1 MMWSLSC
8 WSPYVNTAEATLAS
22 AMRFG
27 QAHGHHENN
36 FLGMSMSRLLIL
48 FLSMGLIGCQQQSDT
63 AGNTGS
69 AEMAASA
76 DAAGPKL
83 YVFDCGRI
91 RLVSVEAFNLKET
104 DTDVRELSAPCY
116 VVDHPKGQLLWDAG
130 LPSVLAQTDGWVTRE
145 DGVANWLEETL
156 ASQMAR
162 MGLGFDMGSLEYV
175 AFSHIH
181 WDHVGASNDVASGTW
196 LVQQGD
202 YDAAHAEGNLGVP
215 AVQAELLTSIK
226 TRPTQVLDGDHDV
239 FGDGTVRI
247 IAAEGHTPG
256 HQVLFVD
263 LEETG
268 PVVLSG
274 DLYHFQFSRANRV
287 VPLFNVD
294 AERTLQSMDK
304 VEALVAETGAGF
316 WLQHDASLFD
326 LQQKA
331 PAVYK

>member
-1 MMWSLSC
+1 MKL
-8 WSPYVNTAEATLAS
+8 
-22 AMRFG
+22 
-27 QAHGHHENN
+27 
-36 FLGMSMSRLLIL
+36 LLIL
-48 FLSMGLIGCQQQSDT
+48 FLTTGLMACQKQSD
-63 AGNTGS
+63 S
-69 AEMAASA
+69 AADISRAHVAKNAATE
-76 DAAGPKL
+76 GPKL

-130 LPSVLAQTDGWVTRE
+130 LPSEFAQTGGPVTRE
-145 DGVANWLEETL
+145 DGVTNLLNETL
-156 ASQMAR
+156 AAQMAR

-181 WDHVGASNDVASGTW
+181 WDHVGASSDVTSGTW

-202 YDAAHAEGNLGVP
+202 YDAAHAEDNLSVP
-215 AVQAELLTSIK
+215 AVQPELLASIK
-226 TRPTQVLDGDHDV
+226 KRPTQVLNGDHDV
-239 FGDGTVRI
+239 FGDGTVQL

-256 HQVLFVD
+256 HQVLLVD
-263 LEETG
+263 LVETG
-268 PVVLSG
+268 PVMLSG

-304 VEALVAETGAGF
+304 IEALVAVTGADF

-326 LQQKA
+326 SQRKA
-331 PAVYK
+331 PGFYQ

>member
-1 MMWSLSC
+1 MK
-8 WSPYVNTAEATLAS
+8 
-22 AMRFG
+22 
-27 QAHGHHENN
+27 
-36 FLGMSMSRLLIL
+36 RLLIL
-48 FLSMGLIGCQQQSDT
+48 FLSIGLIACQQQSDT
-63 AGNTGS
+63 A
-69 AEMAASA
+69 AEAPVAAS
-76 DAAGPKL
+76 DAASPKL

-91 RLVSVEAFNLKET
+91 RLASITAFNLRDI
-104 DTDVRELSAPCY
+104 DTAVRELSAPCY
-116 VVDHPKGQLLWDAG
+116 VVDHPEGQLLWDAG
-130 LPSVLAQTDGWVTRE
+130 LPSELAAAKGWVVRP
-145 DGVANWLEETL
+145 DGLANTLDETL

-202 YDAAHAEGNLGVP
+202 YDAAHAEGNLSVP
-215 AVQAELLTSIK
+215 AVQPELLVSIK
-226 TRPTQVLDGDHDV
+226 ERPTEVLSGDHDV
-239 FGDGTVRI
+239 FGDGTVQL
-247 IAAEGHTPG
+247 IAADGHTPG

-263 LEETG
+263 LAETG

-294 AERTLQSMDK
+294 AARSLQSMDK
-304 VEALVAETGAGF
+304 VEALVAMTRADF

-326 LQQKA
+326 SQQKA
-331 PAVYK
+331 PCFYE

>member
-1 MMWSLSC
+1 MKL
-8 WSPYVNTAEATLAS
+8 
-22 AMRFG
+22 
-27 QAHGHHENN
+27 
-36 FLGMSMSRLLIL
+36 LLIL
-48 FLSMGLIGCQQQSDT
+48 FLTTGLMACQKQSDS
-63 AGNTGS
+63 AADISGAHLAGS
-69 AEMAASA
+69 AVAE
-76 DAAGPKL
+76 GPKL

-130 LPSVLAQTDGWVTRE
+130 LPSEFAQAGGPVTR
-145 DGVANWLEETL
+145 DGVTNLLNETL
-156 ASQMAR
+156 VSQMTR

-181 WDHVGASNDVASGTW
+181 WDHVGASSDVTSGTW

-202 YDAAHAEGNLGVP
+202 YDAAHAEDNLGVP
-215 AVQAELLTSIK
+215 AVQPELLVSIK
-226 TRPTQVLDGDHDV
+226 KRPTQVLNGDHDV
-239 FGDGTVRI
+239 FGDGTVQL

-256 HQVLFVD
+256 HQVLLVD
-263 LEETG
+263 LVETG
-268 PVVLSG
+268 PVMLSG
-274 DLYHFQFSRANRV
+274 DLYHFQFSRRNRV

-304 VEALVAETGAGF
+304 IEALVAVTGADF

-326 LQQKA
+326 SQRKA
-331 PAVYK
+331 PEFYQ

>member
-1 MMWSLSC
+1 MK
-8 WSPYVNTAEATLAS
+8 
-22 AMRFG
+22 
-27 QAHGHHENN
+27 
-36 FLGMSMSRLLIL
+36 RLLIL
-48 FLSMGLIGCQQQSDT
+48 VLSFGLIACQQQPDT
-63 AGNTGS
+63 A
-69 AEMAASA
+69 AEAPVAAS
-76 DAAGPKL
+76 DAANPKL

-91 RLVSVEAFNLKET
+91 RLASIAAFNLRDT
-104 DTDVRELSAPCY
+104 DTAVRELSAPCY
-116 VVDHPKGQLLWDAG
+116 VVDHPEGQLLWDAG
-130 LPSVLAQTDGWVTRE
+130 LPSELAAAEGWVVRP
-145 DGVANWLEETL
+145 DGLANTLDETL

-202 YDAAHAEGNLGVP
+202 YDAAHAEGNLSVP
-215 AVQAELLTSIK
+215 AVQPELLVSIK
-226 TRPTQVLDGDHDV
+226 ERPTEVLSGDHDV
-239 FGDGTVRI
+239 FGDGTVQL
-247 IAAEGHTPG
+247 IAADGHTPG

-263 LEETG
+263 LAETG

-294 AERTLQSMDK
+294 AARSLQSMDK
-304 VEALVAETGAGF
+304 VEALVAMTGADF

-326 LQQKA
+326 SQQKA
-331 PAVYK
+331 PGFYE

>member
-1 MMWSLSC
+1 MK
-8 WSPYVNTAEATLAS
+8 P
-22 AMRFG
+22 
-27 QAHGHHENN
+27 
-36 FLGMSMSRLLIL
+36 LLIL
-48 FLSMGLIGCQQQSDT
+48 FLSIGLIGCQQQSDT
-63 AGNTGS
+63 V
-69 AEMAASA
+69 AEAPEATS

-91 RLVSVEAFNLKET
+91 RLASVEAFNLKDT
-104 DTDVRELSAPCY
+104 DTAVRELSAPCY

-130 LPSVLAQTDGWVTRE
+130 LPSELAEAEGWVVRP
-145 DGVANWLEETL
+145 DGLANTLDETL

-162 MGLGFDMGSLEYV
+162 MGLGFDMSSLEYV

-202 YDAAHAEGNLGVP
+202 YDAAHAEGNMSVP
-215 AVQAELLTSIK
+215 AVQPELLVGIK
-226 TRPTQVLDGDHDV
+226 ERPTQVLNGDHDV
-239 FGDGTVRI
+239 FGDGTVQL
-247 IAAEGHTPG
+247 IAADGHTPG

-274 DLYHFQFSRANRV
+274 DLYHFQYSRANRV

-294 AERTLQSMDK
+294 AEQTLQSMDK
-304 VEALVAETGAGF
+304 VEALVAETGADF

-326 LQQKA
+326 AQQKA
-331 PAVYK
+331 PNFYQ

>member
-1 MMWSLSC
+1 
-8 WSPYVNTAEATLAS
+8 
-22 AMRFG
+22 
-27 QAHGHHENN
+27 
-36 FLGMSMSRLLIL
+36 RLLIL
-48 FLSMGLIGCQQQSDT
+48 FLSMGLIACQQQSDT

-69 AEMAASA
+69 AEVAASA

-91 RLVSVEAFNLKET
+91 RLASVEAFNLKET

-162 MGLGFDMGSLEYV
+162 MSLGFDMSSLEYV

-202 YDAAHAEGNLGVP
+202 YDAAHAEGNLSVP
-215 AVQAELLTSIK
+215 AVQAELLVGIK
-226 TRPTQVLDGDHDV
+226 ERPTQVLNGDHDV

-263 LEETG
+263 LAETG

>member
-1 MMWSLSC
+1 
-8 WSPYVNTAEATLAS
+8 
-22 AMRFG
+22 MR
-27 QAHGHHENN
+27 Q
-36 FLGMSMSRLLIL
+36 LLIL
-48 FLSMGLIGCQQQSDT
+48 FVSIGLIACQQQSDT
-63 AGNTGS
+63 A
-69 AEMAASA
+69 AEAPVAASEA
-76 DAAGPKL
+76 TAPKL

-91 RLVSVEAFNLKET
+91 RLASVEAFNLKET

-116 VVDHPKGQLLWDAG
+116 VVDHPEGQLLWDAG
-130 LPSVLAQTDGWVTRE
+130 LPSELAAVEGWVTRP
-145 DGVANWLEETL
+145 DGLSNTLDETL

-202 YDAAHAEGNLGVP
+202 YDAAHAEDNLNVP
-215 AVQAELLTSIK
+215 AVQPELLVGIK
-226 TRPTQVLDGDHDV
+226 ERPTQVLSGDHDV
-239 FGDGTVRI
+239 FGDGTVQL
-247 IAAEGHTPG
+247 IAADGHTPG

-263 LEETG
+263 LAETG

-274 DLYHFQFSRANRV
+274 DLYHFQFSRVNRV

-304 VEALVAETGAGF
+304 VEALVTMMGADL
-316 WLQHDASLFD
+316 WLQHDASLFES
-326 LQQKA
+326 QQKA
-331 PAVYK
+331 PGFYR

>member
-48 FLSMGLIGCQQQSDT
+48 FLSMGLIACQQQSDT

>member
-1 MMWSLSC
+1 M
-8 WSPYVNTAEATLAS
+8 T
-22 AMRFG
+22 
-27 QAHGHHENN
+27 
-36 FLGMSMSRLLIL
+36 RLLVL
-48 FLSMGLIGCQQQSDT
+48 LLSIGLIACQQQSDT
-63 AGNTGS
+63 E
-69 AEMAASA
+69 AEAPEAASNA
-76 DAAGPKL
+76 TGPKL

-91 RLVSVEAFNLKET
+91 RLASVEGFNLKET

-130 LPSVLAQTDGWVTRE
+130 LPSELAAAEGWVVRP
-145 DGVANWLEETL
+145 DGLSNTLDETL

-162 MGLGFDMGSLEYV
+162 MGLGFDMGTLEYV

-181 WDHVGASNDVASGTW
+181 WDHVGASNEVASGTW

-202 YDAAHAEGNLGVP
+202 YDAAHAEDNLNVP
-215 AVQAELLTSIK
+215 AVQPELLVGIK
-226 TRPTQVLDGDHDV
+226 ERPTQVLNGDHDV
-239 FGDGTVRI
+239 FGDGTVQL
-247 IAAEGHTPG
+247 IAADGHTPG

-263 LEETG
+263 LAETG

-304 VEALVAETGAGF
+304 VEALVAMTGADF

-326 LQQKA
+326 AQQKA
-331 PAVYK
+331 PGFYE

>member
-1 MMWSLSC
+1 MKL
-8 WSPYVNTAEATLAS
+8 
-22 AMRFG
+22 
-27 QAHGHHENN
+27 
-36 FLGMSMSRLLIL
+36 LLIL
-48 FLSMGLIGCQQQSDT
+48 FLTTGLMACQKQSDSAADISGAHL
-63 AGNTGS
+63 AGSGV
-69 AEMAASA
+69 AE
-76 DAAGPKL
+76 GPKL

-130 LPSVLAQTDGWVTRE
+130 LPSEFAQAGGPVTRN
-145 DGVANWLEETL
+145 GVTNLLNETL
-156 ASQMAR
+156 VSQMTR

-181 WDHVGASNDVASGTW
+181 WDHVGASSDVTSGTW

-202 YDAAHAEGNLGVP
+202 YDAAHAEDNLGVP
-215 AVQAELLTSIK
+215 AVQPELLVSIK
-226 TRPTQVLDGDHDV
+226 KRPTQVLNGDHDV
-239 FGDGTVRI
+239 FGDGTVQL

-256 HQVLFVD
+256 HQVLLVD
-263 LEETG
+263 LVETG
-268 PVVLSG
+268 PVMLSG
-274 DLYHFQFSRANRV
+274 DLYHFQFSRGNRV

-304 VEALVAETGAGF
+304 IEALVAVTGADF

-326 LQQKA
+326 SQRKA
-331 PAVYK
+331 PEFYQ